1 MVSNFVDFFLFC
13 FISTKNKIPFPLFP
27 GLSFFVFDHSVVI
40 DQFQNRHY
48 LEVRLK
54 RKSLM
59 IKKLLKS
66 LSSPETVI
74 SRKHKKD
81 LAAINALSSRYA
93 EMDDDGLREAR
104 AALQSK
110 VDDGEDLEGNV
121 KHEAFAIAREACWRV
136 LGKRPYDVQVLGGLI
151 LHDGKVAEMRTGEGK
166 TITAAMPT
174 FLNALAGKGVHVVTV
189 NDYLAARDAAQIGR
203 VHEFLGLS
211 VGVVLEGMDDFAR
224 RKAYACDVTY
234 ATNNELGFDYLRDN
248 LRFDISQMV
257 QRGHNFAIVDEVDSI
272 LIDEARTPLI
282 ISAPTEDS
290 SEMCMKID
298 RIAASLKEGLDYRVD
313 EKLRAVMM
321 SEIGLEKSEAMMK
334 ADGVIPLDAG
344 LYDGEAVEAV
354 YHLNAA
360 VRAHG
365 LFKRDRDYVVK
376 DGKVV
381 IVDENTGRMMDGRR
395 FGDGIHQAL
404 EAKEHVEV
412 MRESQSLSSITYQNF
427 FRLYTKLSGMTG
439 TAATEQ
445 QEFAEVYG
453 LNVTAVPTHRP
464 VIRIDEPDE
473 IHLTTKAKFDA
484 ITTEVIEARRR
495 MQPVLIGTA
504 SVEKSDLMARRLEQA
519 GFREGTVDD
528 LKAGIPIYRVLN
540 ARNHGLEAE
549 IISQAGMPGAVT
561 IATNMAGRGTDIELG
576 GSVEKRIET
585 EIPSD
590 VDEAERATRT
600 DRIKFEVDHG
610 RQHVLTVGGLLVIGT
625 ERHESRRVD
634 NQLRGRSGRQGD
646 PGRSKFFV
654 SLEDDVTRIFGS
666 DRIGATARRLG
677 VRDGDAISHPLV
689 SKLLEGAQKKVEE
702 RNYAV
707 RKEVVKFDDVN
718 DAQRKAIHQYRLE
731 IMGSKSVREIVSAMR
746 EQAVERAIERSV
758 PANSYPDSWN
768 VEALSQDIVRLCN
781 ISLPIAEWAKEDGV
795 DEDDIYARIVADMD
809 NYERLREEQFD
820 EGVYDHA
827 LKHVLLENFD
837 RHWRE
842 HLQALEE
849 MKSMIGFRGYAQV
862 EPIAE
867 YRTEAFQMFERMLD
881 KLADDVTAMTSKI
894 VSTKPTIEAAA

>member
-1 MVSNFVDFFLFC
+1 
-13 FISTKNKIPFPLFP
+13 
-27 GLSFFVFDHSVVI
+27 
-40 DQFQNRHY
+40 
-48 LEVRLK
+48 
-54 RKSLM
+54 M

-93 EMDDDGLREAR
+93 QMDDDGLREAR
-104 AALQSK
+104 AALQSM

-121 KHEAFAIAREACWRV
+121 KHEAFALAREACWRV

-211 VGVVLEGMDDFAR
+211 VGVILEGMDDFAR

-758 PANSYPDSWN
+758 PSNSYPDSWN

-795 DEDDIYARIVADMD
+795 GEDDIYARIVADMD

-867 YRTEAFQMFERMLD
+867 YRTEAFQMFGRMLD